1 MAKDADSKHDDPAVV
16 GRARLDASSDSK
28 PRVVPD
34 NAVSLLLHD
43 RVRRDRALA
52 GDLYHAVVQAVV
64 ANVASLGALPQKEL
78 APGSRGLVAAL
89 HGGLAG
95 EPATSTE
102 RTALRAVAARWRED
116 GVDDSDMTL
125 FVVVAAMAFVRFLSE
140 TKQVRF
146 PKGTDRR
153 QLAEALATTIVGR
166 QAAVLQALLSRRDD
180 DDVVPSTLSLADRFL
195 LRPVASAELL
205 TELRDAGLGESVGIG
220 ILVPHE
226 ADADG
231 HILDLGH
238 HLRDAG
244 VGITSGLRLEPVPHL
259 VVLAPADAG
268 SWPSVLDAIVSAVEE
283 SGTLVVAPRASLP
296 LDRVP
301 HDYEQTRRNLHFAG
315 VVPHR
320 LTAYVD
326 PALLQ
331 LCRILDA
338 APEHERQLLV
348 ELVLGPIIERSDKG
362 PLDRL
367 EAVAALGDNKDAA
380 AALAIGERTVRRD
393 VTSDG
398 SDATIK
404 ELTGYDWND
413 SLGRMLLSGASMCRW
428 LPAIWPTEFD
438 QVSYGPLP
446 KRSWR
451 RGQRKGPRR

>member
-1 MAKDADSKHDDPAVV
+1 MHDDDDSAGA
-16 GRARLDASSDSK
+16 GRARSVASSDSK
-28 PRVVPD
+28 PRGAAVAD
-34 NAVSLLLHD
+34 NAVSLLVHD
-43 RVRRDRALA
+43 RVRRDQKLA
-52 GDLYHAVVQAVV
+52 GDLYHAVVQAVL
-64 ANVASLGALPQKEL
+64 ANVASLVALPQKEF
-78 APGSRGLVAAL
+78 APGTRGLVAAL

-95 EPATSTE
+95 EPATTNE
-102 RTALRAVAARWRED
+102 RMALRAVAARWREL

-125 FVVVAAMAFVRFLSE
+125 FVVVAARAFVRFLSE
-140 TKQVRF
+140 TKDVRF
-146 PKGTDRR
+146 PKGTERR
-153 QLAEALATTIVGR
+153 RLAEDLATIIVGR
-166 QAAVLQALLSRRDD
+166 QSAVLQALLSRRDD
-180 DDVVPSTLSLADRFL
+180 DDAAPSTLSLADRFL
-195 LRPVASAELL
+195 LRPVASAEVV
-205 TELRDAGLGESVGIG
+205 TELRDAGLGESVGIS

-231 HILDLGH
+231 RIMELGH
-238 HLRDAG
+238 NLRDAG
-244 VGITSGLRLEPVPHL
+244 VGITTGLRLEPVPHL
-259 VVLAPADAG
+259 VLLATADSG
-268 SWPSVLDAIVSAVEE
+268 SWPSVLDAIVSAAQD
-283 SGTLVVAPRASLP
+283 SGTLVVAPRASVP
-296 LDRVP
+296 LDMVP

-367 EAVAALGDNKDAA
+367 EAVAALGDNKSAA
-380 AALAIGERTVRRD
+380 AALAVDERTIRRD

-398 SDATIK
+398 SEATIK

-413 SLGRMLLSGASMCRW
+413 APGRMLLSAASMCRW

-438 QVSYGPLP
+438 QASYGPLP
-446 KRSWR
+446 KRSWPK
-451 RGQRKGPRR
+451 GQRNGPRR